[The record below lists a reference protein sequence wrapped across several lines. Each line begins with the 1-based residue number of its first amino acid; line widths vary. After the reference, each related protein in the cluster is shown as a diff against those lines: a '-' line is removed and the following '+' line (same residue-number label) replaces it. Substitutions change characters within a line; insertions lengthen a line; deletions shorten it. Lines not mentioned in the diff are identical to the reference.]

1 MSQRITPYWIG
12 SVAHL
17 PLRLICLSTVP
28 DNTASHYGSTPV
40 QEPLAK
46 VLPLIIPTKKDVP
59 QP

>member
-17 PLRLICLSTVP
+17 PLPPKCLSTVP
-28 DNTASHYGSTPV
+28 DDTANHYGSMPV
-40 QEPLAK
+40 QKPLAK